1 MIACDKCEEWFH
13 GECINVKESEA
24 GNIKYYYCPQCCKRD
39 PSLKTKYRKKKDK
52 KDKEKGTLS
61 QYIDSM
67 QIMLVRLGW

>member
-61 QYIDSM
+61 HYIDSM
-67 QIMLVRLGW
+67 QIMLVRVGW

>member
-67 QIMLVRLGW
+67 QIMLVRVGW

>member
-67 QIMLVRLGW
+67 QIMLA

>member
-61 QYIDSM
+61 QFIDSM
-67 QIMLVRLGW
+67 QIMLVRVGW